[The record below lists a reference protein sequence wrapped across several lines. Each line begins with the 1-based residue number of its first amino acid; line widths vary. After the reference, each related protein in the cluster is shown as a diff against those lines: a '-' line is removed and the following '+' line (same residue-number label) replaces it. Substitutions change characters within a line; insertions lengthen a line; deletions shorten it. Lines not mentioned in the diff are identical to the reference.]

1 MAQQTAVEWLE
12 NELDNILYL
21 DLFHSEWK
29 KVTKA
34 IEQAKAMEKEQMI
47 MFYRWMKEV
56 DTYENAERF
65 FHYTDE
71 DMLNEYLKESHES
84 E

>member
-1 MAQQTAVEWLE
+1 MENKQQTAVEWLE

-34 IEQAKAMEKEQMI
+34 IEQAKAMEKQQI
-47 MFYRWMKEV
+47 LQSYNQGYRNGTI
-56 DTYENAERF
+56 DERNTF
-65 FHYTDE
+65 PIHRE
-71 DMLNEYLKESHES
+71 R
-84 E
+84 